1 MAEITAAMVKALR
14 EETGQGMMDCKKALE
29 ETGGD
34 VEAAKDMLRKKGGQK
49 AAEKAGRATGEG
61 LIAIA
66 DSDGAAA
73 MVEVRCETDFCA
85 RNEVFSSMVQSLAE
99 TLLGGEAGPAA
110 ADDAKMTGPV
120 QDAFNKI
127 GENMSFAR
135 GVKISGPCVGHYLHF
150 NGKVGVIVALDKA
163 IDDELLKDLCMHIAF
178 ANPLGIVAEDIPAEM
193 VEKERKFIKEEVLAS
208 GKPEEIAE
216 KMTEGK
222 MRKFFSGV
230 ALHEQAFV
238 KDDKKTV
245 KQVIG
250 EANVTEF
257 ARFAVG
263 EDS

>member
-29 ETGGD
+29 ETNGD

-66 DSDGAAA
+66 AGDGAAA
-73 MVEVRCETDFCA
+73 MVEVKCETDFCA
-85 RNEVFSSMVQSLAE
+85 RNEVFSSMVQGLAD
-99 TLLGGEAGPAA
+99 TLLAGDAGQADPA
-110 ADDAKMTGPV
+110 DESMTGPV

-135 GVKISGPCVGHYLHF
+135 GVKIAAPTVGSYLHF
-150 NGKVGVIVALDKA
+150 NGKVGVLLGLSKELD
-163 IDDELLKDLCMHIAF
+163 EETVKDVCMHIAF
-178 ANPLGIVAEDIPAEM
+178 ANPLGITPDDIPSEL

-230 ALHEQAFV
+230 ALYEQAFV
-238 KDDKKTV
+238 KDDKQTV
-245 KQVIG
+245 KQILG
-250 EANVTEF
+250 DAEVTEF

-263 EDS
+263 DAG